1 MHEPILKKLEQLK
14 KQKEE
19 LNVSL
24 SDPKVIS
31 NNNEYKRC
39 AKELA
44 RISPIVNKYEQY
56 LKMKDQAE
64 QAEVLLEEEKDVELS
79 QMAKSELE
87 QLEEQMSALLK
98 ELENILIEDDPEGSR
113 DAIMEIRA
121 GTGGLEASLFAADLY
136 RMYSKFASRRGW
148 KTEVMSSNQSEA
160 GGFKEVIFSVEGENV
175 YKMLKYESGIHRV
188 QRVPTTEA
196 SGRIHTSAVSVAVLP
211 EAEEVDIQIDPKDLK
226 IDVFRATGPGGQGV
240 NTTDSAVRITYLP
253 TNTVVSCQDERSQLK
268 NKSKAMKV
276 LRARL
281 LDEAKRTQ
289 KEQRAQARKTQVGTG
304 DRSEKIRTYNFPQ
317 RRITDH
323 RIGFTVH
330 KLEAVLEGDLDDIVK
345 ALLEADRKLRANEIS
360 RD

>member
-1 MHEPILKKLEQLK
+1 MHEAILKKLEQLK

-44 RISPIVNKYEQY
+44 RISPIVKKYEDY
-56 LKMKDQAE
+56 LQLKDQAE
-64 QAEVLLEEEKDVELS
+64 QAEALLEEEKDVELS

-136 RMYSKFASRRGW
+136 RMYSKYASRRGW

-240 NTTDSAVRITYLP
+240 NTTDSAVRITYFP

-281 LDEAKRTQ
+281 LDEAKHAQ
-289 KEQRAQARKTQVGTG
+289 KTQRAQDRKAQVGTG

-323 RIGFTVH
+323 RISFTVH
-330 KLEAVLEGDLDDIVK
+330 KLEAVLEGDLDDIIK